1 MDICKL
7 RNYARLIARTG
18 AAVQPGQSVII
29 SAELDQPGFVEILV
43 EECYEAGAADV
54 RVEWSHQALR
64 LLNVK
69 YRSAEALGKL
79 EDWEKQKLLHRAETL
94 PAMIYL
100 ESADPN
106 GLDGMDQEKW
116 GKSVQMRW
124 KVIKPIRDSIDRKS
138 VV

>member
-79 EDWEKQKLLHRAETL
+79 EDWEKE
-94 PAMIYL
+94 YL
-100 ESADPN
+100 RNNPQIVELKTRYTED
-106 GLDGMDQEKW
+106 EKAL
-116 GKSVQMRW
+116 
-124 KVIKPIRDSIDRKS
+124 IDDILGGDEHEQF
-138 VV
+138 